1 MRIGIDLGTTNT
13 VASYIDEN
21 GVWKL
26 LEFQQCGSTDN
37 PCFLPSCVAV
47 CNGMV
52 LVGQKAKDHGL
63 QHPDEFVCD
72 TKYDMGRTDRKYT
85 IGGMTFTPVQAAE
98 YILKEVY
105 NELSR
110 QFPGESS
117 FNAFVTV
124 PARFRTEARAAT
136 KEALRNSGFQ
146 TDDSCLTDEP
156 IAAAVA
162 YSTRLDSDKLILV
175 VDIGGGTY
183 DLSLLKTT
191 IVGAANTSSRLEPV
205 GWDGDLHLGGNDVD
219 ELLVKRMTASF
230 VSAGGKDL
238 YARQGSVFPTQEETR
253 AAAMIR
259 SMTLQLKKQL
269 YAPGSE
275 KASVFIPSLL
285 DGKDLDFTIT
295 RGEYETGMG
304 ETAVKMTRCLE
315 NIFVGSGYSRGAVD
329 HVLVVGGMAH
339 EICLLRILEQMF
351 GREKMIVPEDSM
363 LLVSKGAAICNSN
376 LRLHIENKAYTS
388 IGLLSRSGMD
398 VQPIIKEGE
407 TVQSGKM
414 EPVFISPESADAT
427 GIEIKL
433 VEFRGKFKP
442 GEYTT
447 VLSEVIQLSDSGKK
461 SGGIIKKLLGKKQLP
476 KLKMITE
483 FTEDKL
489 LRISVEQPDGR
500 VTDLSLRLGGKN

>member
-21 GVWKL
+21 GIWKL
-26 LEFQQCGSTDN
+26 LEFRKSGSTEN

-47 CNGMV
+47 ENGV
-52 LVGQKAKDHGL
+52 IIVGQPAIDHGL
-63 QHPDEFVCD
+63 EHPDEFVSN
-72 TKYDMGRTDRKYT
+72 TKYDMGRADRKYT
-85 IGGMTFTPVQAAE
+85 IGGITLTPVQAAE

-105 NELSR
+105 NELYS

-146 TDDSCLTDEP
+146 TDENCLTDEP

-162 YSTRLDSDKLILV
+162 YSTRLDSDKLVLV

-219 ELLVKRMTASF
+219 ELLVKRMTAAFISN
-230 VSAGGKDL
+230 GGKDL
-238 YARQGSVFPTQEETR
+238 YAKPGSVFPTQEETR

-259 SMTLQLKKQL
+259 SMTLDLKKQL

-275 KASVFIPSLL
+275 KASVFVPALL

-295 RGEYETGMG
+295 RGEYESSMG

-315 NIFVGSGYSRGAVD
+315 NIFVGSGYNRGAVD

-339 EICLLRILEQMF
+339 EVCLLRILEQMF
-351 GREKMIVPEDSM
+351 GKERLIVPEDSM

-388 IGLLSRSGMD
+388 VGLLSRSGQD

-407 TVQSGKM
+407 SVKSGTM
-414 EPVFISPESADAT
+414 EPVYISPESADAT

-433 VEFRGKFKP
+433 VEYRGQFQP
-442 GEYTT
+442 GNYTV
-447 VLSEVIQLSDSGKK
+447 VLSEIIQLAESGKS
-461 SGGIIKKLLGKKQLP
+461 SGGLIGKLLGKKKLP
-476 KLKMITE
+476 KLKMTAE

-489 LRISVEQPDGR
+489 LRISVEQSDGR
-500 VTDLSLRLGGKN
+500 ITDLSLRLGGKN